1 MGSYVNDILTKVF
14 PKVYDKLNFI
24 DNKIIHLLT
33 FDSYVNYYSYNKN
46 DFKNSSINGGGG
58 TCMEDIPIELE
69 KILNKFDFTKIICL
83 LTLSDGM
90 ISDQERTQENEENLM
105 KKLNGRFINFK
116 SQAIRLCQVI
126 MLRQI
131 LVLYVLYFN

>member
-1 MGSYVNDILTKVF
+1 MCFGESYDNNGLKHTVLKVDIKNNFNKNSKFSSDSEFIFVLDKSGSMGSYVNDILTKVF

-58 TCMEDIPIELE
+58 T
-69 KILNKFDFTKIICL
+69 
-83 LTLSDGM
+83 
-90 ISDQERTQENEENLM
+90 
-105 KKLNGRFINFK
+105 
-116 SQAIRLCQVI
+116 
-126 MLRQI
+126 
-131 LVLYVLYFN
+131 